1 MFKYVVLKS
10 AAQVPV
16 DVTSL
21 KPTYSEQEG
30 ALPHV
35 KLCPTVSANPGIALS
50 ALEKGERSRADES
63 PVSEWVGDG
72 KGSPVRRRTG
82 E

>member
-10 AAQVPV
+10 ASQVPD

-21 KPTYSEQEG
+21 KPTYSEREG
-30 ALPHV
+30 SLPHV

-50 ALEKGERSRADES
+50 AVEEGERSRAAES
-63 PVSEWVGDG
+63 LVSE
-72 KGSPVRRRTG
+72 
-82 E
+82 